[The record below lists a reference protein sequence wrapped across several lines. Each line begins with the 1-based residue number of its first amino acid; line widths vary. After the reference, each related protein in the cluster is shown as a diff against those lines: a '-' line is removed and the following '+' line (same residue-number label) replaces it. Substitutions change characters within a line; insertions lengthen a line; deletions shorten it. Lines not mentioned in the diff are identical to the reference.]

1 MKILK
6 DKKLREIKIFKPKTF
21 SDFRGMIWTKWEKKI
36 FKNIKFNLSKYT
48 TSKKNVL
55 RGFHG
60 DSKSWKLV
68 TCIKGEVLN
77 VVVDYRKSSKNYLKY
92 SSLIL
97 NDKNK
102 ISILIPPMFL
112 NSWLCLSKDCIYSYD
127 YSFKG
132 NYNDVKNQISV
143 KWNDAKI
150 NFNWPVKKPILSFRD
165 RQRQK

>member
-165 RQRQK
+165 RQR

>member
-1 MKILK
+1 MKIFT

-21 SDFRGMIWTKWEKKI
+21 SDFRGKIWTKWEKKF

-92 SSLIL
+92 SSFVL

-102 ISILIPPMFL
+102 ISVLIPPMFL
-112 NSWLCLSKDCIYSYD
+112 NSWLNGC
-127 YSFKG
+127 
-132 NYNDVKNQISV
+132 
-143 KWNDAKI
+143 
-150 NFNWPVKKPILSFRD
+150 KKPGIRCVMQIPARFAFGD
-165 RQRQK
+165 HQKCVPAMPPQWYSPMAF

>member
-6 DKKLREIKIFKPKTF
+6 DKKLKEVKIIKSATFK
-21 SDFRGMIWTKWEKKI
+21 DFRGEIWTKWEKKF
-36 FKNIKFNLSKYT
+36 FKNTKFNLSKYT

-60 DSKSWKLV
+60 DKKSWKLV
-68 TCIKGEVLN
+68 SCIKGEVLN
-77 VVVDYRKSSKNYLKY
+77 VVVDYRKSSKNYLNFT
-92 SSLIL
+92 SIIL
-97 NDKNK
+97 NDKNRL
-102 ISILIPPMFL
+102 SLLIPPNFL

-143 KWNDAKI
+143 KWDDAKI
-150 NFNWPVKKPILSFRD
+150 NFNWPIKKPILSFRD
-165 RQRQK
+165 RQG